1 MRLIYLPL
9 LAVLMLPGNVLAEE
23 AKSDLEV
30 RGDQLLKADP
40 KSILNLRERIQ
51 NISAAKQAPIQGDFE
66 PEIPQEILNIDEI
79 FDVTLGPDS
88 REPKIFIAR
97 YQSSAVSFIDAYGK
111 PWPIRKISSF
121 LDGLVF
127 IEKAATDSMGQAGEE
142 GEAGKGGKGSGI
154 DINDPQAGSF
164 TVTALKHGVV
174 GNITVFLVGQ
184 QTPISVQLVG
194 KPSMYHRN
202 ATVRVQDVGP
212 QTSQSD
218 LLRDIGVVVGTD
230 TDVDLNHA
238 LYGVTPSG
246 SEEMV
251 VEGAEGKAW
260 LKDGVLYL
268 RTPVAVFSPKI
279 LRSSPGNG
287 RYRAYKL
294 EAATEVLGTNNE
306 GRTVVMKILRSPATA
321 ILEQGIK

>member
-1 MRLIYLPL
+1 MKLIYLPL
-9 LAVLMLPGNVLAEE
+9 MATLMLPGIALAEQVKSELE
-23 AKSDLEV
+23 A

-79 FDVTLGPDS
+79 FDVTLGPDN

-127 IEKAATDSMGQAGEE
+127 IEKAATDSKGQPGEGAE
-142 GEAGKGGKGSGI
+142 GNGI

-218 LLRDIGVVVGTD
+218 LFRDVGVVIGTD

-238 LYGVTPSG
+238 LYGVTPAG

-268 RTPVAVFSPKI
+268 RTPIAVFSPKI

-287 RYRAYKL
+287 RYRAYRL